1 MFLALAL
8 TFENAAINTSL
19 HTVTIQQKPYIYH
32 MSTGST
38 STHNYAYIYDY
49 EST

>member
-19 HTVTIQQKPYIYH
+19 HTVTIQQKPY
-32 MSTGST
+32 